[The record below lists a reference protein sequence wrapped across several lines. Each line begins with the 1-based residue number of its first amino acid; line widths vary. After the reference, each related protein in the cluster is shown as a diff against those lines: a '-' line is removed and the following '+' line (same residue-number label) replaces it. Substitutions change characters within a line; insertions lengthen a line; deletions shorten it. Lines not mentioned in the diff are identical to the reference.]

1 MASAKVRV
9 FDQRVVGMACN
20 VVVAGRKVDVVHV
33 ERIAVDV
40 DCIGV
45 VRTGGILLAVAG
57 GRRVEHG
64 HVRKLAVVAVQLQ
77 DVVRTVL
84 VGSVR
89 EQPTRHLLKVYHVR
103 PPDVAVSRSADGDG
117 RSDPQTSWDQ
127 DTSGYVS
134 IRQQM
139 SACTNGPGSTR
150 RLCGRT
156 FG

>member
-9 FDQRVVGMACN
+9 FNQRVVGMACN
-20 VVVAGRKVDVVHV
+20 VIVAGRKVDVVHV

-103 PPDVAVSRSADGDG
+103 PPDVAVSGSADEVSACG
-117 RSDPQTSWDQ
+117 
-127 DTSGYVS
+127 S
-134 IRQQM
+134 IRQRT
-139 SACTNGPGSTR
+139 ACINGPGSTR